1 MAKFKVVFEI
11 EVEAK
16 NHLKAAKTVQEWFDD
31 ADTKWQFYVQKEGGK
46 AVKSV
51 DLTEDDS
58 AAVLPVNVYH
68 PMIEELKQE

>member
-16 NHLKAAKTVQEWFDD
+16 NSLKAAKTVQEWFDD
-31 ADTKWQFYVQKEGGK
+31 ADTKWQFYVQKSGSKKIETI
-46 AVKSV
+46 

-58 AAVLPVNVYH
+58 AAVLPVGAYE
-68 PMIEELKQE
+68 PMIQALKQE